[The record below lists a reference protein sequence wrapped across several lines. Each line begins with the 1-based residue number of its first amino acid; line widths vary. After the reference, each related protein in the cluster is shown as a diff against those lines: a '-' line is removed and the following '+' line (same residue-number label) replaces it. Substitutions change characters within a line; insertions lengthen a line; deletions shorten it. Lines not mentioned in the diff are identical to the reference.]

1 MDEFWKNQKLKNSCY
16 VLSGFAFK
24 SDDFIDEGIPVIKI
38 ANINDYTIKKSS
50 DDSFIQESKFAD
62 FEDYILNEYDIVIAL
77 SGNTTCKMG
86 RVNEEFTP
94 SLLNQRVGCFRLLKE
109 DELDYDFLYFLL
121 ISENYQNKLWV
132 YATATGQPNLSPR
145 DIGKLDLPNP
155 HLPEQRAIASVL
167 SKVDDA
173 IHAVKNTIEK
183 AERLKKALMQ
193 NLLTGKLKPNGTRRT
208 DDEFYTDEKFGKV
221 PKGWEV
227 KFVKQLCERRNE
239 SFEPSQTNEI
249 LDYIGLE
256 HIISDKYR
264 ISGSG
269 KSSDTKST
277 KLKFYEGDLLYGKLR
292 PYLNKIWIAQFA
304 GVCSTDIIVLESQNF
319 SDWLYFNLQTVK
331 FLNYTQSVTA
341 GTQHPRARWKDI
353 CRFQV
358 ICPTDENVKIE
369 IENSLNSLEAVFD
382 DKTNKIQKLERLKK
396 ALMQNL
402 LTGKKRLKAEY
413 IQGFV

>member
-1 MDEFWKNQKLKNSCY
+1 M
-16 VLSGFAFK
+16 
-24 SDDFIDEGIPVIKI
+24 
-38 ANINDYTIKKSS
+38 
-50 DDSFIQESKFAD
+50 
-62 FEDYILNEYDIVIAL
+62 
-77 SGNTTCKMG
+77 
-86 RVNEEFTP
+86 
-94 SLLNQRVGCFRLLKE
+94 
-109 DELDYDFLYFLL
+109 
-121 ISENYQNKLWV
+121 
-132 YATATGQPNLSPR
+132 
-145 DIGKLDLPNP
+145 
-155 HLPEQRAIASVL
+155 
-167 SKVDDA
+167 DDA